1 MGKYGVTDGSG
12 NYFDMVYFGDLE
24 AFDKFLV
31 ERAGEYMVNRL
42 YSGERVDIPLNV
54 IYYPD
59 IILIHILSPPF
70 TGDILEIPCLYCCFL
85 DCKAF
90 ISWNVQ
96 KEGNGRWAVR

>member
-24 AFDKFLV
+24 AFDKFRV

-59 IILIHILSPPF
+59 INKYKGKESLQIVMK
-70 TGDILEIPCLYCCFL
+70 GYC
-85 DCKAF
+85 
-90 ISWNVQ
+90 
-96 KEGNGRWAVR
+96 